1 VVSFAILTNEKP
13 RIICNE
19 VNPEPTRIRRGRLVE
34 AIQRSRP
41 LSIVVALLLVLVV
54 GVADYFSGYQI
65 YWSIFYLMA
74 ISFAL
79 WNVGSVFALLIAVL
93 STASWLLGDWAAGV
107 VYPNR
112 FVAVWNTLITFG
124 FYLVVIWLASRL
136 KLFHQMLETRIR
148 DRTAALRQEVAARE
162 RLEKEVIEVAERE
175 RRRIG
180 YDLHDT
186 LCQHLTATSLSLQ
199 VLSGKLAEASLP
211 QAKDADQGVQL
222 VENAIDLT
230 RSIAKGLFPLELEG
244 EGLAGA
250 LLELCR
256 NTVDHNHIKC
266 EFVSDRPVPA
276 LDSTMAMH
284 LYRIAQE
291 AVTNAVKH
299 GHVSHVTVQTSHRN
313 GTLSLSVKDDGI
325 GLPEQPPVHQGLGL
339 RIMASRADMIGGTFS
354 VANNAEGGTT
364 VTCWLETTNKSGE
377 DSESA

>member
-1 VVSFAILTNEKP
+1 MASFAILTNEKP
-13 RIICNE
+13 RIICTE

-34 AIQRSRP
+34 PIQRSRP

-79 WNVGSVFALLIAVL
+79 WNVGLVFALLIAVL

-112 FVAVWNTLITFG
+112 FVPVWNALITFG

-256 NTVDHNHIKC
+256 NTVNHNHIKC

-291 AVTNAVKH
+291 AVANAVKH

-313 GTLSLSVKDDGI
+313 GALSLSVKDDGI

-339 RIMASRADMIGGTFS
+339 RIMASRAGMIGGTFS

-377 DSESA
+377 DRESA